1 MATKV
6 CIYVHSCALTYCTRY
21 PGTVL
26 LVAGLGNM
34 LEWFDFAVFGACAVR
49 PTMLRR
55 RRG

>member
-1 MATKV
+1 MATKIYLC
-6 CIYVHSCALTYCTRY
+6 CIPCALTDCTLY

-34 LEWFDFAVFGACAVR
+34 LEWFDFAVFGACAVW
-49 PTMLRR
+49 PTVLRR

>member
-1 MATKV
+1 VATKMYQ
-6 CIYVHSCALTYCTRY
+6 CCFPCALTDCTLY
-21 PGTVL
+21 LGTVL

-49 PTMLRR
+49 PTVLRR